1 MTTFHLSAAHLSA
14 LAALT
19 HAGSK
24 DRVTP
29 ILGAVQITV
38 TPATVTAHATDR
50 YMAAV
55 LTFPLG
61 ETAHTLPDDGVTLVI
76 DGPDLIALAKDKC
89 GFMLTWDETA
99 DGPALITAEGD
110 AYGVRRAFHTV
121 AGNYPPIARLFPDET
136 PDDIPGGVLMSM
148 SLLGRLAK
156 LTLPGERATD
166 AAKAPYAL
174 TYAAPKDS
182 WSKGKAAPILASREG
197 RADRDAAAPS
207 LRVLLQPNYRTA
219 A

>member
-1 MTTFHLSAAHLSA
+1 MTTFHLSAKQ
-14 LAALT
+14 LASLATLT

-24 DRVTP
+24 DKVTP

-50 YMAAV
+50 YIAAA

-89 GFMLTWDETA
+89 GFMLTWDDTA

-110 AYGVRRAFHTV
+110 AYGARRAFHTV

-136 PDDIPGGVLMSM
+136 PDDIPGGVLLNMQ
-148 SLLGRLAK
+148 LLGRLAK
-156 LTLPGERATD
+156 LTLPGERPVD
-166 AAKAPYAL
+166 AGKAPYAL
-174 TYAAPKDS
+174 TYRDPQS
-182 WSKGKAAPILASREG
+182 TYGKHGPILATRE
-197 RADRDAAAPS
+197 DRDGAV
-207 LRVLLQPNYRTA
+207 LRVLTQPSIRTA